1 MRSRRRRSRPPEG
14 SGEPQGG
21 APVDRPEGSGEPQGG
36 APVGRRVLVML
47 GLGLALGLGAAACGG
62 SPDGNGVATLGGDG
76 AGDRQQAGGG
86 DGSARKDP
94 QEAALEFARCMRGH
108 GVDMPDPEVDS
119 KGRIRVTIGSPAGK
133 GGRPDPR
140 KLNEAQQACGHLMG
154 GGGEGPGKLDPKAQD
169 AMLAFARCMREHG
182 IDMPDPTGNG
192 LLFNSKRGPDPS
204 SSKFREAERACDHH
218 LAGLRGVERSTEERP

>member
-1 MRSRRRRSRPPEG
+1 
-14 SGEPQGG
+14 
-21 APVDRPEGSGEPQGG
+21 
-36 APVGRRVLVML
+36 VLVVL

-76 AGDRQQAGGG
+76 AGDQQQTGSGGG
-86 DGSARKDP
+86 SASKDP
-94 QEAALEFARCMRGH
+94 QEAALEFAKCMREH

-119 KGRIRVTIGSPAGK
+119 QGRIRVTVRAG
-133 GGRPDPR
+133 RDQADPK
-140 KLNEAQQACGHLMG
+140 KLDEAQRACGHLMG
-154 GGGEGPGKLDPKAQD
+154 GGGDGPGRLDPKAQD

-204 SSKFREAERACDHH
+204 SSKFKEAERACDHH
-218 LAGLRGVERSTEERP
+218 LGDLRGGERSTEERP

>member
-1 MRSRRRRSRPPEG
+1 MRWRRRRSRPR
-14 SGEPQGG
+14 S
-21 APVDRPEGSGEPQGG
+21 
-36 APVGRRVLVML
+36 VLIML

-76 AGDRQQAGGG
+76 AGNQQQTGSGS
-86 DGSARKDP
+86 GSAKKDP
-94 QEAALEFARCMRGH
+94 QEAALEFAKCMREH

-119 KGRIRVTIGSPAGK
+119 QGRMRVTVRAARGQ
-133 GGRPDPR
+133 DPK
-140 KLNEAQQACGHLMG
+140 KLDEAQRACGHLMG

-192 LLFNSKRGPDPS
+192 LILNSKRGQGPDPS
-204 SSKFREAERACDHH
+204 SSKFKEAERACDHH
-218 LAGLRGVERSTEERP
+218 LGDLRGGERSKEERP